1 MPQTKTISI
10 GLVSILFAFLI
21 SGCVSVSDKNMQNYR
36 LKSVPLTKNTQTQAS
51 SVIYELYQQHREWQ
65 GVRYRLGGQSKVGVD
80 CSGFVQLTYQ
90 SKLGVYLPRTA
101 RQQSKLGTKIQKRE
115 LEAGDLV
122 FFRTGPTSKHV
133 GIYLEKNK
141 FLHVSQRKGVTI
153 SRLDNVYWQS
163 KYWKSV
169 RL

>member
-1 MPQTKTISI
+1 MRE
-10 GLVSILFAFLI
+10 
-21 SGCVSVSDKNMQNYR
+21 SV
-36 LKSVPLTKNTQTQAS
+36 VG
-51 SVIYELYQQHREWQ
+51 ELYRQHREWQ
-65 GVRYRLGGQSKVGVD
+65 GVRYRLGGINKTGID

-90 SKLGVYLPRTA
+90 SKLGVSLPRTA
-101 RQQSKLGTKIQKRE
+101 RQQSKLGIEIRKHQ

-153 SRLDNVYWQS
+153 SQMDNVYWKS
-163 KYWKSV
+163 RYWKSV